1 MLGFQ
6 PLTYRPAAV
15 MVVESGG
22 RMRKF
27 GWLFLILGAGIAGFA
42 AAAPYNP
49 MGNETINYT
58 YDARGRLTNVTHAG
72 SVNNNLQANYTYDK
86 ADSRATVNVTGS
98 PH

>member
-1 MLGFQ
+1 MKRLAFAGAIVV
-6 PLTYRPAAV
+6 AA
-15 MVVESGG
+15 
-22 RMRKF
+22 
-27 GWLFLILGAGIAGFA
+27 LLAGNRTA
-42 AAAPYNP
+42 ANI
-49 MGNETINYT
+49 GNETINYT

>member
-1 MLGFQ
+1 M
-6 PLTYRPAAV
+6 TS
-15 MVVESGG
+15 MVESGG
-22 RMRKF
+22 EMRKL
-27 GWLFLILGAGIAGFA
+27 GWVLIFTTGMAGLAV
-42 AAAPYNP
+42 AAPYEP

-86 ADSRATVNVTGS
+86 AENRVTVNVTGS

>member
-1 MLGFQ
+1 MHRLA
-6 PLTYRPAAV
+6 LASAI
-15 MVVESGG
+15 
-22 RMRKF
+22 
-27 GWLFLILGAGIAGFA
+27 ILASLLA
-42 AAAPYNP
+42 AANAATTL
-49 MGNETINYT
+49 GNETINYT